1 MDLVEVREQKRQR
14 TVTSCHILVDAVEEG
29 QQQKHGN
36 LGKPNDDL
44 ETRVLLTDAAA
55 DYDDEEIEGEY
66 AVYCSRVAFMT
77 RRPGF
82 QDEIDWAVA
91 QYKCSV
97 PRTSLFTYFEEGE
110 WSLTGTLVQLV
121 SVKIIEGAGKY
132 LFGKILAVNYRKEF
146 LSFYSRE
153 SNDYEICDEKAIVSL
168 SSPHRVFQI
177 LDELDIY
184 VNLSTKDSEDS
195 EEREIGRGVISWQ
208 GLEPRPGIFTDLVHG
223 RDAVTKVTY
232 AVIDNAVEAVV
243 GISITGR
250 SVKNLRAKIVAIN
263 EMFGKV
269 VLFDGILGDTLL
281 EKEFIPLNNHV
292 LAVSKQEGQK
302 LEIRV
307 LLGDDKTA
315 KIIRHAIF
323 IPKFL

>member
-1 MDLVEVREQKRQR
+1 
-14 TVTSCHILVDAVEEG
+14 
-29 QQQKHGN
+29 
-36 LGKPNDDL
+36 
-44 ETRVLLTDAAA
+44 
-55 DYDDEEIEGEY
+55 
-66 AVYCSRVAFMT
+66 MT
-77 RRPGF
+77 RQPGCR
-82 QDEIDWAVA
+82 DEIDWAVT

-110 WSLTGTLVQLV
+110 WSQTGTLVQLV
-121 SVKIIEGAGKY
+121 SVKIIEGSGKY

-153 SNDYEICDEKAIVSL
+153 SNDCEIRDEKAIASL

-184 VNLSTKDSEDS
+184 VDLSTKDSEDS

-223 RDAVTKVTY
+223 RDGVTKVTY

-243 GISITGR
+243 CIGITGR
-250 SVKNLRAKIVAIN
+250 SVKNLHTKIVAVN

-269 VLFDGILGDTLL
+269 VLFDGILGDALL
-281 EKEFIPLNNHV
+281 EEEFIPLRNHV

-307 LLGDDKTA
+307 LLGDDKTI
-315 KIIRHAIF
+315 KIIHRAIF
-323 IPKFL
+323 IPKLSSCETTGDIGSKYGTLRMTVEWSAVPYSPERYLKGLHDAKPPMFG